1 MEAAFGVHI
10 SFVMGLPSI
19 ISREAGSRSFFPS
32 HRAFSIREVE
42 SLVTLQLILGLR
54 VFNHSS
60 AQGDKP
66 KRTVRII
73 IRLTLR
79 SLETDWA
86 SPPKTRLSDFPW
98 ADWGPTT
105 AWGYTWATVGK

>member
-19 ISREAGSRSFFPS
+19 TSREAGSRSFFPS

-42 SLVTLQLILGLR
+42 SLVILQLILGLR

-60 AQGDKP
+60 APGVKP

-73 IRLTLR
+73 IPLTLR
-79 SLETDWA
+79 SLETGWPF
-86 SPPKTRLSDFPW
+86 PPKTLLSDFPP
-98 ADWGPTT
+98 A
-105 AWGYTWATVGK
+105 VS

>member
-32 HRAFSIREVE
+32 HRAFSIREAE

-54 VFNHSS
+54 AFNHSS

-73 IRLTLR
+73 IRLTSR
-79 SLETDWA
+79 SLETDWV
-86 SPPKTRLSDFPW
+86 SRQKTQPSDSRW
-98 ADWGPTT
+98 VDSDQTTVWGCT
-105 AWGYTWATVGK
+105 WGTVGK